1 MQDCSDSRVRHIL
14 ARWLVVRSWRNILYD
29 LTQTDLFPGYS
40 TQIGPRG
47 VALSGGQ
54 KQRLALARA
63 LLRRPQILLLDEATS
78 NLDSTSERLVQEA
91 IEEEVGSS
99 TIIAVAHRL
108 ATIQNAD
115 VIFVLGSG
123 RVLESGSH
131 MELIAKRGIYFEMVS
146 IWCDTIILRV
156 D

>member
-1 MQDCSDSRVRHIL
+1 MVSNTSIECHPRG
-14 ARWLVVRSWRNILYD
+14 
-29 LTQTDLFPGYS
+29 LTDETGYS

-47 VALSGGQ
+47 IALSGGQ

-63 LLRRPQILLLDEATS
+63 LLRQPQILLLDEATS
-78 NLDSTSERLVQEA
+78 NLDSASEQLVQQA
-91 IEEEVGSS
+91 IEREAGRS
-99 TIIAVAHRL
+99 TVIVVAHRL

-131 MELIAKRGIYFEMVS
+131 THLIAKRGIYYQMVGAL
-146 IWCDTIILRV
+146 LRKTCWKC
-156 D
+156 